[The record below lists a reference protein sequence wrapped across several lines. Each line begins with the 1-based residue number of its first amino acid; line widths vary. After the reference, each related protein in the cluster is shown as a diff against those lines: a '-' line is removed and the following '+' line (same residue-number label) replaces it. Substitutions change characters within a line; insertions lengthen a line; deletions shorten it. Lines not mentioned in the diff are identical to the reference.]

1 MKVLEVKQ
9 VYVPDS
15 YFKIVVKDINDIPT
29 IEDEEPVGY
38 QDVHGDV
45 YVFCESGVYIYEGLI
60 EKTMRNK

>member
-1 MKVLEVKQ
+1 MKVLEVEQ

-15 YFKIVVKDINDIPT
+15 YFKIMVKNIDDIPRDKDT
-29 IEDEEPVGY
+29 VGY